1 MFGEGGGG
9 GAGGIGSGCSCVAH
23 LHWNSNGG
31 LHFLACLCL
40 LLDLNFLPA
49 LKMLIRVRQT
59 EETAKQIPALKKR
72 LLYTEFIKPK
82 YSFVLS

>member
-1 MFGEGGGG
+1 MSLLKKEGVWRGGRG

-49 LKMLIRVRQT
+49 LKMLYKSETDRRDGET
-59 EETAKQIPALKKR
+59 DTSFEEKTSIHRIHKA
-72 LLYTEFIKPK
+72 
-82 YSFVLS
+82 